1 MRCFLP
7 SVCFKM
13 PYKINIQQYRLVTLV
28 TLVWFLPSMSPHIY
42 FNEMF
47 FRHYASSYGLLNYLS
62 LQNPCHIALIW
73 ILPRMFFEMTCK
85 IIIPWRGLVTLT
97 EVICIFI
104 WNVFCFFPNA
114 FSNYLYSY
122 YSLKKVSHID
132 LINMFFWSE
141 CSSNISKIRIC

>member
-1 MRCFLP
+1 M
-7 SVCFKM
+7 
-13 PYKINIQQYRLVTLV
+13 V

-62 LQNPCHIALIW
+62 LQNSCHIALIW

-97 EVICIFI
+97 EVICFYLEFILLLSRMLFQMTWKITIPWKKGWFNWLHWYVVFLFIIF
-104 WNVFCFFPNA
+104 FKYFE
-114 FSNYLYSY
+114 NYNL
-122 YSLKKVSHID
+122 LKVP
-132 LINMFFWSE
+132 
-141 CSSNISKIRIC
+141 